1 MYSILPSGIIPTAA
15 ARSRSVMVAV
25 VLGTGLTVGGSK
37 SAAAAVENPVNRAAV
52 PGGPAPEAVRDIAK
66 YCSVCWQNA
75 RLPADRWDDCTQ
87 QVFARLLERVAPDN
101 WAAALHADGP
111 DRREFLRAIDAI
123 KKRAQRARRFA
134 ELSADVADF
143 RNRPAGDLR
152 EQREAVARA
161 ANAVLSDRQR
171 RIVELSA
178 DGWAVPDIAAEL
190 RTTPERVS
198 DEKYKAIQKLRTH
211 LGVDA

>member
-1 MYSILPSGIIPTAA
+1 MYSIIPTAA

-25 VLGTGLTVGGSK
+25 VLGTGLTVGGTK
-37 SAAAAVENPVNRAAV
+37 SATASVHDPVNRSAV
-52 PGGPAPEAVRDIAK
+52 PSGPAPEAVRDIAK
-66 YCSVCWQNA
+66 YCHVCWRNA
-75 RLPADRWDDCTQ
+75 RLPADRWEDCTQ
-87 QVFARLLERVAPDN
+87 QVFVRLLERVAPDN
-101 WAAALHADGP
+101 WAAALYADGP

-123 KKRAQRARRFA
+123 KKRTQRARRFSD
-134 ELSADVADF
+134 LSADVADIH
-143 RNRPAGDLR
+143 NRPTADRR
-152 EQREAVARA
+152 EQREAVAQA
-161 ANAVLSDRQR
+161 ANEVLSDRQR